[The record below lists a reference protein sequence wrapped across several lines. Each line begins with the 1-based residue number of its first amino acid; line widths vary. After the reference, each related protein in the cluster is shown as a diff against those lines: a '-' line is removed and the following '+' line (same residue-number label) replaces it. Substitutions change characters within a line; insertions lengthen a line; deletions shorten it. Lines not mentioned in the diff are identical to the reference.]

1 MTRSL
6 AILALS
12 TVFLSTAAFAQS
24 AAEKTGITS
33 TLGIAPKTADF
44 VKEAAMSDMLE
55 IEAAKIAQQK
65 GDADEQAFA
74 AQMITDHTK
83 TSSELKQM
91 VSGDLKAA
99 LPTSLDDSSQ
109 KKLGK
114 LRDANSLAIFR
125 VRGDC
130 CVSRESSPTSHDGET
145 ERVFEVFFFVGIHF
159 SIVQLEKAGHNVP
172 VRPRLSRIFCSA
184 PNTQSHGSPPMQPH
198 WTKARTAPPATWI
211 GDG

>member
-1 MTRSL
+1 MQKQLNQKGESSMKRSV

-24 AAEKTGITS
+24 AAEKTGINS

-65 GDADEQAFA
+65 GDADEKAFA
-74 AQMITDHTK
+74 AKMITDHTK
-83 TSSELKQM
+83 TSSDLKRM

-114 LRDANSLAIFR
+114 LRDAKPDNFASEY
-125 VRGDC
+125 D
-130 CVSRESSPTSHDGET
+130 
-145 ERVFEVFFFVGIHF
+145 
-159 SIVQLEKAGHNVP
+159 
-172 VRPRLSRIFCSA
+172 
-184 PNTQSHGSPPMQPH
+184 PMQVSAH
-198 WTKARTAPPATWI
+198 KDATSLFEGRRRSEVEGLGRQNARRPAASSR
-211 GDG
+211 DGAGPEQEAQVTIESRACLAGFPLLANYH